1 MKKPRIQDI
10 AKAAGVSPA
19 TVTRA
24 LRGSGY
30 TSIEKRE
37 LVLQTAREL
46 GYDFTQRTENNSIPQ
61 VMIISSFS
69 YSDRNRLFSDIL
81 ETLCFEIQKLD
92 WYCLTY
98 YISDGKFDSI
108 LRLIEVTRHLNLK
121 GIIFNCI
128 GFTEDPSIF
137 RKLLSSLSIPVVMIE
152 RFSDVFG
159 VNKIMINA
167 KEAVFFAVRHLYKY
181 GHRKIAFFS
190 PDQEQE
196 VERSRIE
203 GYKNAVSALGL
214 EAESHFIPI
223 QDYKQKYGEKAL
235 ESYIEQYGLPTAI
248 ICADPAMLGIS
259 NYLYKN
265 HIRVPEEISLISLDD
280 TIASAMTPP
289 LTSVAFPVTDIARNT
304 IQLLTEAKGES
315 GLSKTIS
322 LSTYLI
328 ERDSVSSPRK

>member
-1 MKKPRIQDI
+1 M
-10 AKAAGVSPA
+10 
-19 TVTRA
+19 
-24 LRGSGY
+24 
-30 TSIEKRE
+30 
-37 LVLQTAREL
+37 
-46 GYDFTQRTENNSIPQ
+46 
-61 VMIISSFS
+61 
-69 YSDRNRLFSDIL
+69 
-81 ETLCFEIQKLD
+81 
-92 WYCLTY
+92 
-98 YISDGKFDSI
+98 
-108 LRLIEVTRHLNLK
+108 IEVTRHLNLK

-328 ERDSVSSPRK
+328 KRDSVSSPRK